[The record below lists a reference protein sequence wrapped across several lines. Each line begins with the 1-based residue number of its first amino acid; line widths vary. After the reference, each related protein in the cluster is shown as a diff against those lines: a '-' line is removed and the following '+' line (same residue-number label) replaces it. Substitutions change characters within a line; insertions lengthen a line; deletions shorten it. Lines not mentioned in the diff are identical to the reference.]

1 MTDESMTTK
10 GPATELARYAER
22 YVSERAAMDPIAATV
37 WGIPG
42 YDHLLPA
49 FTSQRYE
56 RDASHTAAALHE
68 VRAIEPIDE
77 VDRVAKSVMLER
89 LERRHDLESTGEL
102 ARTVSVIESPLS
114 TVRQVFE
121 LMDPAADPGAE
132 VLTERLSQVFA
143 TFEGWR
149 HGLRDV
155 SARGQ
160 LPARRHLVGM
170 AEQARIY
177 ADGAF
182 SGIAAPRMARATRPE
197 ELETAAADADA
208 ACGEL
213 AAFLLELATH
223 TEALEACG
231 AERHERWA
239 RYYTGADLDLDEL
252 YSWGWED
259 LSRINARMWELAKV
273 LAPDATRLK
282 DVATRCDA
290 DDAKVIDGVEEILAQ
305 LRRFTDATVEALD
318 GVHFDIDERI
328 RFCDVRVAP
337 EGSAAAPYYIEP
349 SEDLRRSGT
358 TWLPTLGRTRFPW
371 WRLAATWY
379 HEAVPGHHLQ
389 AATSLL
395 AIDRLN
401 RFQRQEAWTSGYGEG
416 WALYAERLMEELGCY
431 TDPADELG
439 YLEGQ
444 AVRAARIVVD
454 LGLHLGYD
462 APRDLGELGEL
473 GDCSSRPWTP
483 DMAVALLEDRAI
495 ADPEVAA
502 SEVDRYL
509 GMPAQAISYKVGER
523 VWLTARE
530 AAKSRLGARFDL
542 KRFHSFALRLGPM
555 GLDPFR
561 EAVAGWNGI

>member
-1 MTDESMTTK
+1 MSDESATVRDPTT
-10 GPATELARYAER
+10 PLARYADR
-22 YVSERAAMDPIAATV
+22 YVSERASMDPIAATI

-42 YDHLLPA
+42 HDHLLPA
-49 FTSQRYE
+49 FTTERYE
-56 RDASHTAAALHE
+56 RDASHTATALRE
-68 VRAIEPIDE
+68 VRGIEPVGE
-77 VDRVAKSVMLER
+77 VDRVAKAVMLER

-102 ARTVSVIESPLS
+102 ARTVSVIDSPLS
-114 TVRQVFE
+114 SVRQVFE
-121 LMDPAADPGAE
+121 LMDPAADPRSE

-149 HGLRDV
+149 QGLRDV
-155 SARGQ
+155 SARGE
-160 LPARRHLVGM
+160 LPARRHLVGL

-182 SGIAAPRMARATRPE
+182 AGIAAGRMQGAARPA
-197 ELETAAADADA
+197 ELATAAADADA

-223 TEALEACG
+223 TEAPEACG

-239 RYYTGADLDLDEL
+239 RFYTGADLDLDEL
-252 YSWGWED
+252 YAWGWQD
-259 LSRINARMWELAKV
+259 LSRINARMWELAGV
-273 LAPDATRLK
+273 LAPGATSLR
-282 DVATRCDA
+282 DVAARCDA
-290 DDAKVIDGVEEILAQ
+290 DDAKAIEGVDAILAA
-305 LRRFTDATVEALD
+305 LRQFTDATVEALD

-337 EGSAAAPYYIEP
+337 EGSAAAPYYFEP
-349 SEDLRRSGT
+349 SEDLRRPGT

-389 AATSLL
+389 TATSLL

-444 AVRAARIVVD
+444 ALRAARIVVD

-462 APRDLGELGEL
+462 APSDLGELGEL

-495 ADPEVAA
+495 AEPEMAS

-523 VWLTARE
+523 VWLDVRA
-530 AAKSRLGARFDL
+530 AAKARLADRFDL
-542 KRFHSFALRLGPM
+542 KAFHSFALRLGPM

-561 EAVAGWNGI
+561 EAVDGWDGA